1 MRVVV
6 AGGTGFIGRKLVV
19 ELAAKG
25 YETVVAARPVSAVRA
40 RTGAGGAVAA
50 VDPLDARSWA
60 RALAGAD
67 AVVNLAGATIGA
79 RWTAERKRLIR
90 ESRVDLTR
98 ALVDGLSALPASDR
112 PSVLLSASGAGYYG
126 DRGDDVLTED
136 EPPGKDWLARLAAEW
151 EAAALDAEDLGV
163 RVVVMRTGIVFGP
176 GGGSLPLM
184 ALPFR
189 LFVGG
194 PLGSGR
200 QWMPWVHLDDIAG
213 IYAHALERSNLSGP
227 LNACAG
233 SARQRDVA
241 RAIGRALRRPSWFP
255 APLLAVR
262 VVFGEFAD
270 ALSASQR
277 VSTEK
282 LVASGYALRW
292 PELDA
297 AVADA
302 LGARVAG

>member
-1 MRVVV
+1 MV
-6 AGGTGFIGRKLVV
+6 
-19 ELAAKG
+19 
-25 YETVVAARPVSAVRA
+25 
-40 RTGAGGAVAA
+40 A

-60 RALAGAD
+60 EALAGAD

-79 RWTAERKRLIR
+79 RWTAKRKRLIR

-98 ALVDGLSALPASDR
+98 ALVEGLAAIPQGER
-112 PSVLLSASGAGYYG
+112 PGVLLNASGAGYYG
-126 DRGDDVLTED
+126 DRGDDVLTEV
-136 EPPGKDWLARLAAEW
+136 EPPGQDWLAQLAAEW
-151 EAAALDAEDLGV
+151 EAAALAAEGLGV
-163 RVVVMRTGIVFGP
+163 RVVPMRTGIVFAP

-189 LFVGG
+189 LFAGG

-213 IYAHALERSNLSGP
+213 IYAHALEHADVTGP

-255 APLLAVR
+255 TPLLAVR
-262 VVFGEFAD
+262 LAFGEFAD
-270 ALSASQR
+270 ALGASQR
-277 VSTEK
+277 VSIDK
-282 LVASGYALRW
+282 LLASGYALRW
-292 PELDA
+292 PDLDA

-302 LGARVAG
+302 LGARADG

>member
-6 AGGTGFIGRKLVV
+6 AGGTGFIGRRLVA
-19 ELAAKG
+19 ELAARG
-25 YETVVAARPVSAVRA
+25 HEAVVAARPHSAVRA
-40 RTGAGGAVAA
+40 RVGAGGAGVA

-60 RALAGAD
+60 EVLAGAD

-79 RWTAERKRLIR
+79 RWTAKRKRLIR

-98 ALVDGLSALPASDR
+98 ALVEGLAAIPQGER
-112 PSVLLSASGAGYYG
+112 PGVLLNASGAGYYG
-126 DRGDDVLTED
+126 DRGDDVLTEV
-136 EPPGKDWLARLAAEW
+136 EPPGQDWLAQLAAEW
-151 EAAALDAEDLGV
+151 EAAALAAEGLGV
-163 RVVVMRTGIVFGP
+163 RVVPMRTGIVFAP

-200 QWMPWVHLDDIAG
+200 QWVPWVHLDDIAG
-213 IYAHALERSNLSGP
+213 IYAHAIERADVAGP

-233 SARQRDVA
+233 SSRQRDVV
-241 RAIGRALRRPSWFP
+241 RAIGRALGRPSWFP
-255 APLLAVR
+255 TPLLAVR
-262 VVFGEFAD
+262 LVFGEFAD
-270 ALSASQR
+270 ALGASQR
-277 VSTEK
+277 VSIDK
-282 LVASGYALRW
+282 LRASGYQLRW
-292 PELDA
+292 PDLDA

-302 LGARVAG
+302 LGARADG